1 MRSLVAHHIPKR
13 PFQPAAFTVAPSV
26 SRQSLPTQPS
36 LFSRSFNYQLSPS
49 SGAESSEKND
59 PTTLPAS
66 NLSNVENDE
75 VAEDLDYIADDVLKW
90 RWVGRPFLSTE
101 R

>member
-1 MRSLVAHHIPKR
+1 MPR
-13 PFQPAAFTVAPSV
+13 P
-26 SRQSLPTQPS
+26 
-36 LFSRSFNYQLSPS
+36 LFSRSFNSQLSPS

-66 NLSNVENDE
+66 NLSNVESVE
-75 VAEDLDYIADDVLKW
+75 AAEDLDYIADDVLKW
-90 RWVGRPFLSTE
+90 RWAGRPFLSTE